1 MEDKDL
7 RGYVAELLGTFFVA
21 LVTAG
26 AVSANVR
33 GPLEPWMVVVVS
45 LAAGLSYAAAL
56 AFTLPYSSG
65 FLNPALPIALWVFRQ
80 LDGVRAT
87 GYIVMQFVGALLAGG
102 AIRALYSF
110 PEWVSRGNHLGTPHL
125 VEDTLGSDPFMMR
138 IKGIVIELL
147 LTFVVTLVI
156 FATAVRR
163 RSLDKPDRLSPLWI
177 GLAVAG
183 TTLAGFPMTGA
194 GFNPA
199 RWFGSALWELTLTN
213 TNAFTDH
220 VAYWVGPI
228 GGSLAG
234 AWIYNVFLGAGDLE
248 TAMKGK
254 QLQ

>member
-7 RGYVAELLGTFFVA
+7 RGYVAELLGTFMVV

-33 GPLEPWMVVVVS
+33 GPLEPWMIVVVA

-56 AFTLPYSSG
+56 SFALPYSNG

-80 LDGVRAT
+80 LDGIRAL
-87 GYIVMQFVGALLAGG
+87 GYIAMQFVGALLAAG
-102 AIRALYSF
+102 AIRALFAF

-125 VEDTLGSDPFMMR
+125 VEETLGSDPFMMR

-156 FATAVRR
+156 FATVVRR
-163 RSLDKPDRLSPLWI
+163 KRLGIPDRFGPLWI

-183 TTLAGFPMTGA
+183 VTLAGFPMTGA
-194 GFNPA
+194 SINPA
-199 RWFGSALWELTLTN
+199 RWFGCAMWELTLTN
-213 TNAFTDH
+213 SNAFTDH

-228 GGSLAG
+228 GGSLAA
-234 AWIYNVFLGAGDLE
+234 AWIYNIFLAPVEGE
-248 TAMKGK
+248 RSVGK
-254 QLQ
+254 T